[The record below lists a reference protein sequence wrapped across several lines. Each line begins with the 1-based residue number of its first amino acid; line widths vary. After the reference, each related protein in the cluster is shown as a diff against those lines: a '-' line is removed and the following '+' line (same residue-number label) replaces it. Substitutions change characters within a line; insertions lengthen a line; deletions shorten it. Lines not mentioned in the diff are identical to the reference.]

1 MKKIVLHFSV
11 LFAVAMMTACGS
23 SSKSKSSATGEAGN
37 DTTCNVIA
45 AEELPAVG
53 QETVAVSA
61 DDTRAIMTLIYKAY
75 YDPTLTAETER
86 VYSSTM
92 LDRFNELGIKGDIRR
107 PDLMSD
113 DLKGVWNSFH
123 LLDPDLMMEFLDWDL
138 FYCGQDIYELQ
149 VTVDNIDFE
158 SDRKAEATV
167 KVVNS
172 GELTPVGLKLVKD
185 NSGLWKFDD
194 ITWKNASEYI
204 KEPMRAYVKTH
215 K

>member
-1 MKKIVLHFSV
+1 MNRILY
-11 LFAVAMMTACGS
+11 FAVTLTVVVMLAACGS
-23 SSKSKSSATGEAGN
+23 SSKNNTSN
-37 DTTCNVIA
+37 A
-45 AEELPAVG
+45 ANESDSTIMAIEKEELPKVS
-53 QETVAVSA
+53 QDTVPVAA
-61 DDTRAIMTLIYKAY
+61 DDTKAIMKLIYKAY

-86 VYSSTM
+86 VYSAAM
-92 LDRFNELGIKGDIRR
+92 LDRFRELGISGDVRR

-113 DLKGVWNSFH
+113 DLKNVWNSFH
-123 LLDPDLMMEFLDWDL
+123 LLDPDLMIDFLDWDL

-158 SDRKAEATV
+158 SDRKAEAMV

-194 ITWKNASEYI
+194 ITWKNAAEYI
-204 KEPMRAYVKTH
+204 KEPMRAYVKAH